1 MLKSI
6 ESLLRCKS
14 AYIAT
19 QKCLF
24 CTAKQALLRRKTI
37 GIVTRW
43 ILHSYTK
50 NVVL

>member
-1 MLKSI
+1 MFVG
-6 ESLLRCKS
+6 R
-14 AYIAT
+14 
-19 QKCLF
+19 Q
-24 CTAKQALLRRKTI
+24 AKEQLLLRRKTI